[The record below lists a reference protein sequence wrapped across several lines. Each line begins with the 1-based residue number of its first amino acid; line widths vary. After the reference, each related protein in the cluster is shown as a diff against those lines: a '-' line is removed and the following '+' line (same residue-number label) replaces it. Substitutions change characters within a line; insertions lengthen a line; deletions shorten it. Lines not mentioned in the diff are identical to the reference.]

1 MNDKCNLEFPRYRK
15 KSKIQ
20 GISQVKDLRTSQ
32 VQNTEVFSNQNQ
44 EGSSMRF
51 GDVE

>member
-1 MNDKCNLEFPRYRK
+1 MNDKCNHEFPRHKK

-20 GISQVKDLRTSQ
+20 GIPQVKDLRISQ
-32 VQNTEVFSNQNQ
+32 AQNTKVFSNQNQ